1 MTTRTYWA
9 RETTATLH
17 LLGGACSTWA
27 PMGGGEGRGVSCA
40 CPHAHSLLAKLRE
53 ICVCFLFGF
62 ALATVSDVNKLKK
75 NKSK

>member
-27 PMGGGEGRGVSCA
+27 PMGGGEGRGVS